1 MIADEVLNKLV
12 SKESSIEEGTL
23 DYYWV
28 IDLLE
33 GYQYVYSHNKILFS
47 DGSSLALVAT
57 YCSDRTK
64 YIVKNKK
71 DSVVFYEEDPDD

>member
-33 GYQYVYSHNKILFS
+33 GYPYVYSRNKILFS
-47 DGSSLALVAT
+47 DGSFLDLVVN
-57 YCSDRTK
+57 YCRDRTK
-64 YIVKNKK
+64 YIIKNKK
-71 DSVVFYEEDPDD
+71 NSVVFYEDDIDD